1 MASGGLQ
8 PKSVGPQIHI
18 LIMIPF
24 CVPVVSV
31 THGLLLA
38 ALWAYLKVSGVSTQS
53 PQSLV
58 PQIGL
63 VVALLLEFTLKQLWG
78 FPGPILHQGAENQSS
93 LASPSPAVALGSGL
107 IANEPVLEGGWA
119 CHPKWAPIHA
129 TQARGRYLWTLTF

>member
-53 PQSLV
+53 PQSSLLQFCLLNTTLSEMITLLKHIYL
-58 PQIGL
+58 PIIP
-63 VVALLLEFTLKQLWG
+63 ALEG
-78 FPGPILHQGAENQSS
+78 QGAD
-93 LASPSPAVALGSGL
+93 
-107 IANEPVLEGGWA
+107 
-119 CHPKWAPIHA
+119 
-129 TQARGRYLWTLTF
+129 